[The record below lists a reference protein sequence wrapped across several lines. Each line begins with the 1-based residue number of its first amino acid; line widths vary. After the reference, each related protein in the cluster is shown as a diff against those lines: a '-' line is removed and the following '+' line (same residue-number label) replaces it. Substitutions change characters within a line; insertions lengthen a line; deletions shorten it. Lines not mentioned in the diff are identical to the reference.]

1 MLTKITK
8 RISFVLKIEASFS
21 VNRIKTC
28 IEIAQVGVFLFVY
41 ILITILIHFETVYHD
56 NFKIKKTDTV

>member
-1 MLTKITK
+1 M
-8 RISFVLKIEASFS
+8 LKIEASFS

-28 IEIAQVGVFLFVY
+28 IEIAQVGFFLFVY

-56 NFKIKKTDTV
+56 NFKIKKPADTV

>member
-28 IEIAQVGVFLFVY
+28 IEIAQVGFFFLFVY
-41 ILITILIHFETVYHD
+41 ILIAILIHFETVNHD
-56 NFKIKKTDTV
+56 NFKIKKT